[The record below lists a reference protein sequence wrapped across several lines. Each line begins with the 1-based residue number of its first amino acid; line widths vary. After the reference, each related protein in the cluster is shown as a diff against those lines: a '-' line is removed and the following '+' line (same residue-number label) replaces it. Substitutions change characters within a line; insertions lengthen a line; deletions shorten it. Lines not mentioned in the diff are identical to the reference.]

1 MAELASPDLDF
12 LPHQQRA
19 ILDELRAVREDYR
32 ALITTLPKMLERI
45 RRQDSRFDEIERR
58 IGLLNDD
65 LVTNVKIEIGGAFA
79 RMETRIEQAMDNKL
93 DVLKAELLA
102 ASGK

>member
-12 LPHQQRA
+12 LLHQQRA

-32 ALITTLPKMLERI
+32 ALISTLPKMLERI
-45 RRQDSRFDEIERR
+45 RQQDSRFDEIERR
-58 IGLLNDD
+58 IGVLNDD

-79 RMETRIEQAMDNKL
+79 HMETRIEQAMDNKL
-93 DVLKAELLA
+93 DVLKSELLA

>member
-12 LPHQQRA
+12 LLHQRRA
-19 ILDELRAVREDYR
+19 TLDELRPVREDYR
-32 ALITTLPKMLERI
+32 ALITTLPAILERM
-45 RRQDSRFDEIERR
+45 QDSRFYEIERR
-58 IGLLNDD
+58 IGVLNDD

-79 RMETRIEQAMDNKL
+79 HMETRIEQAMDNKL
-93 DVLKAELLA
+93 DVLKPELLA